1 MKKTRVVFYARVS
14 KDTEEQ
20 LHSFEAQK
28 KYFEEFISRNKDMV
42 FIRGYADEGIS
53 GVNVK
58 KRKQFQQM
66 IEDAFVKK
74 GVDFEKID
82 TYHLPSDFA
91 VYPHFPEGDYL
102 KVYFYQVKK

>member
-58 KRKQFQQM
+58 KRKQFQQVDQM
-66 IEDAFVKK
+66 CKGNLFKKYKKELIKK
-74 GVDFEKID
+74 GIQFFINQHLNLCKI
-82 TYHLPSDFA
+82 
-91 VYPHFPEGDYL
+91 
-102 KVYFYQVKK
+102 

>member
-66 IEDAFVKK
+66 IEDAKNSEFDLSHPFCKK
-74 GVDFEKID
+74 YSGYFSQYKI
-82 TYHLPSDFA
+82 
-91 VYPHFPEGDYL
+91 VVEI
-102 KVYFYQVKK
+102 